1 MKSPEGMQIQFAF
14 SNMRGSPA
22 LYESEKFAWILFAIS
37 VLTVVIFFSSSW
49 YFFHKLR
56 ITIPPIGLL
65 LLHPRLWLD
74 AYHGDGGSTLRVG
87 SILFFA
93 VIVVYVLGASV
104 VFCKK
109 CKLSH
114 AKDAYNQTIS

>member
-1 MKSPEGMQIQFAF
+1 MKSHEGMQIPFAF
-14 SNMRGSPA
+14 SDASGSPR

-56 ITIPPIGLL
+56 ITILPIGLL

-93 VIVVYVLGASV
+93 VITIYVVSGSIVLY
-104 VFCKK
+104 KQR
-109 CKLSH
+109 KLS
-114 AKDAYNQTIS
+114 